1 MTILEICE
9 WLETTALGAIA
20 RESLYG
26 FQVLVGI
33 HILGLILSVGL
44 LLWVD
49 LRMIGASLTAGRLSA
64 VYRNLSPWFLTG
76 FCVMF
81 LSGSAIFAGFAT
93 SAYENTAF
101 RIKLMALGL
110 AALNALIFHIM
121 AKGMTGESDAAERPP
136 ARVRAAG
143 LISIALWATVVL
155 SGRMMSYTM
164 F

>member
-1 MTILEICE
+1 MTILEICA

-33 HILGLILSVGL
+33 HILGLILSVGM

-49 LRMIGASLTAGRLSA
+49 LRMIGVSLTAGRLSE
-64 VYRNLSPWFLTG
+64 VYRNLSPWLLLG
-76 FCVMF
+76 FVMMF
-81 LSGSAIFAGFAT
+81 LSASAIFAGFAT
-93 SAYENTAF
+93 SAYENTYF
-101 RIKLMALGL
+101 RIKLTAFVL
-110 AALNALIFHIM
+110 AGTNALIFHVM
-121 AKGMTGESDAAERPP
+121 AKGMSPNWDAAERPH
-136 ARVRAAG
+136 ALVRAAG
-143 LISIALWATVVL
+143 LVSILLWATVIL